1 MSLAVRVGFR
11 IHGRDPRVRR
21 ERFIQ
26 GRSSRLRRA
35 NQKQVG
41 QTRRRGTAVIL
52 VVVRVV
58 ARDIIEI
65 PELLLRLL
73 SISFKGLAPRPLVQR
88 DAAVREQEFF
98 SKCWSSSLGM
108 LHELEGFDAILG
120 ALE

>member
-1 MSLAVRVGFR
+1 MSLAVRVRFR

-58 ARDIIEI
+58 ARDVIEI

-73 SISFKGLAPRPLVQR
+73 AVGLEGFSPSSFMEGH
-88 DAAVREQEFF
+88 AAVREQEFV
-98 SKCWSSSLGM
+98 SKRRSSSLGM
-108 LHELEGFDAILG
+108 LHELKGFDAILG